1 MRWTVLTQAHRVM
14 GKDVNSA
21 LFHERRHANRIS
33 RVFHEDKEGATV
45 GNEST
50 VQCNA
55 IHHGCHGE
63 FPNAVINVVALG
75 IRCIGTG
82 STGPQCEV

>member
-21 LFHERRHANRIS
+21 LFHERRHTNRIS

-50 VQCNA
+50 V
-55 IHHGCHGE
+55 
-63 FPNAVINVVALG
+63 
-75 IRCIGTG
+75 
-82 STGPQCEV
+82 

>member
-1 MRWTVLTQAHRVM
+1 MRWSVLTQAHRVM

-33 RVFHEDKEGATV
+33 RVLHEDKEGTTV
-45 GNEST
+45 GNEPA

-55 IHHGCHGE
+55 VHHGSHGE
-63 FPNAVINVVALG
+63 FADAIINVVALG
-75 IRCIGTG
+75 VRCIGARG
-82 STGPQCEV
+82 AGPQSEV